1 MRAIIH
7 IGTEKTGTT
16 TLQKTL
22 NENTAA
28 LHQCGVSYIA
38 GKDLVNAQDLVVAC
52 LSDDVPDEYLAS
64 VGVATSEQRRAF
76 QRSTFEAY
84 AARLHKAA
92 SECHTVI
99 ISSEHLHSRLKRPE
113 DIERLRAFLAPYVTD
128 FSIVCYL
135 RRQVDMIVSFYST
148 VLKGGGTQNF
158 RDHVHNMLSGHKY
171 YCDYRQLMKNWASIF
186 GRSAIKA
193 RLFVKSRLRRGN
205 IVDDFFD
212 VESLPEAGIQRRAE
226 SLNESVNHLGQVL
239 LRELNRGVAPARSGG
254 VQYNIEIVRRTI
266 SQAFAGKGEQLPAE
280 TATAYQSGF
289 DEINESV
296 REDYFPQEQEL
307 FSKCFPGE
315 DDGRM
320 LTSEQ
325 EEAIKCLVALVAT
338 EGQATGTLRDYNAY
352 ADVLRD
358 ASDLLVGRDD
368 DKAYQ
373 LMKFAHLIRPHGG
386 LIKKKLAKLEAERPS
401 EA

>member
-22 NENTAA
+22 YDNAES
-28 LHQCGVSYIA
+28 LHEAGVLYLA
-38 GKDLVNAQDLVVAC
+38 GKDLVNARDLVVAC
-52 LSDDVPDEYLAS
+52 LSDDVPDEYLVAAS
-64 VGVATSEQRRAF
+64 VETPDERRMF
-76 QRSTFEAY
+76 QRSTVDAY
-84 AARLHKAA
+84 AAQLQRAA

-99 ISSEHLHSRLKRPE
+99 ISSEHLHSRLKRLE
-113 DIERLRAFLAPYVTD
+113 DIERLKTFLSPYVTD

-135 RRQVDMIVSFYST
+135 RRQVDMVASLHST
-148 VLKGGGTQNF
+148 VLKGGGTPNF
-158 RDHVHNMLSGHKY
+158 RDQVHNMLSGNKY
-171 YCDYRQLMKNWASIF
+171 YCDYRQLLKNWSSIF
-186 GRSAIKA
+186 GRQAIKA
-193 RLFVKSRLRRGN
+193 RLFVRNRLRRGN
-205 IVDDFFD
+205 IVDDFFHF
-212 VESLPEAGIQRRAE
+212 ESLPEVALKRRAE
-226 SLNESVNHLGQVL
+226 SVNESVNHLGQVL
-239 LRELNRGVAPARSGG
+239 LRELNRDVKPANTNLEQKNLR
-254 VQYNIEIVRRTI
+254 IVRQTI
-266 SQAFAGKGEQLPAE
+266 SQAFAGKGEQLPSEVA
-280 TATAYQSGF
+280 AAYQSGF

-296 REDYFPQEQEL
+296 REEYFPQEQAL
-307 FSKCFPGE
+307 FSKDFP
-315 DDGRM
+315 DNDGRM
-320 LTSEQ
+320 LTAEQ

-338 EGQATGTLRDYNAY
+338 DGQITGTLRDYNAY

-386 LIKKKLAKLEAERPS
+386 LIKKKLAKLEVQRPS